1 MNKVNVPDTSVTLLR
16 NLAASAEN
24 ERWTEF
30 VTRYRPM
37 MEAYMRERFPSVEA
51 DEAIA
56 ETLVALV
63 DVFRS
68 YCYEPEETG
77 RFHNYLTGILRHKA
91 LRLCKQAERERS
103 LRERV
108 AEEPKVSPDDPEEE
122 NYRKAL
128 FDIAARQFFEDESI
142 APRTKEIF
150 RRTAIKGESPE
161 AVARSF
167 MMERHAVDQ
176 IKSRSIAKLRAFVE
190 ALEKADD

>member
-1 MNKVNVPDTSVTLLR
+1 MARVPETSTTLLR
-16 NLAASAEN
+16 DLVASAEN
-24 ERWTEF
+24 ARWAEF

-56 ETLVALV
+56 ETLIALV

-68 YCYEPEETG
+68 YRYDPEETG

-91 LRLCKQAERERS
+91 LRLCKQAEREWS

-108 AEEPKVSPDDPEEE
+108 AAEPKMSSDDSEDES
-122 NYRKAL
+122 YRKSL
-128 FDIAARQFFEDESI
+128 FDMAVRQFFNDETI
-142 APRTKEIF
+142 APRTNEIF
-150 RRTAIKGESPE
+150 RRTAMKGESPE
-161 AVARSF
+161 VVAKSF

-176 IKSRSIAKLRAFVE
+176 VKSRSVAKLRAIVE
-190 ALEKADD
+190 MLETADD

>member
-1 MNKVNVPDTSVTLLR
+1 
-16 NLAASAEN
+16 
-24 ERWTEF
+24 
-30 VTRYRPM
+30 M
-37 MEAYMRERFPSVEA
+37 MEAYMHERFPSVEA

-56 ETLVALV
+56 ETLIALV
-63 DVFRS
+63 DAFGNYR
-68 YCYEPEETG
+68 YDPEETG

-103 LRERV
+103 LRERA
-108 AEEPKVSPDDPEEE
+108 AEEQKVPSDDPEEE

-128 FDIAARQFFEDESI
+128 FDIAVRQFFDDETI

-161 AVARSF
+161 SVAKSF
-167 MMERHAVDQ
+167 IMDRHAVDQ
-176 IKSRSIAKLRAFVE
+176 IKSRSIAKLRKLIE

>member
-1 MNKVNVPDTSVTLLR
+1 
-16 NLAASAEN
+16 
-24 ERWTEF
+24 
-30 VTRYRPM
+30 
-37 MEAYMRERFPSVEA
+37 MRERFPSVEA

-68 YCYEPEETG
+68 YRYDPKETG

-91 LRLCKQAERERS
+91 LRQCKEAERQGD
-103 LRERV
+103 LRRKMAADPLPV
-108 AEEPKVSPDDPEEE
+108 QDDPEEID
-122 NYRKAL
+122 YRQSL
-128 FDIAARQFFEDESI
+128 FEIAVRQFFDDESI

-161 AVARSF
+161 AVAKSF

>member
-1 MNKVNVPDTSVTLLR
+1 MRPPETSTTLLR
-16 NLAASAEN
+16 DLAASAEN
-24 ERWTEF
+24 ARWAEF

-37 MEAYMRERFPSVEA
+37 MEAYMRERFPSVEV
-51 DEAIA
+51 DDAIA

-68 YCYEPEETG
+68 YRYDPEETG
-77 RFHNYLTGILRHKA
+77 RFHNYLTGVLRHKA

-108 AEEPKVSPDDPEEE
+108 AEEPKMSSDDPEDES
-122 NYRKAL
+122 YRKSL
-128 FDIAARQFFEDESI
+128 FDIAIRQFFDDESI

-161 AVARSF
+161 TVAKSF
-167 MMERHAVDQ
+167 MMERHTVDQ
-176 IKSRSIAKLRAFVE
+176 IKSRSIAKLRTIVE
-190 ALEKADD
+190 TLEKVDD